1 MTANRVAAF
10 PAVYALLRVA
20 ADVADHWVQSDHQ
33 AQHKAKPGAEGHKA
47 LAGHVA
53 SYTATQAAAL
63 LVGNRV
69 LGLGLRPRSMAAAL
83 ALSASTHYLID
94 RRWPVRKA
102 AEATGKARPR
112 RLDRVATRGAPPPA
126 PGVDAP
132 GRDPVGRG
140 HLRRAVR
147 DQPARRLPGHGR
159 RGTALPRP

>member
-1 MTANRVAAF
+1 MTANRAAAY

-63 LVGNRV
+63 LIGNRV

-83 ALSASTHYLID
+83 ALSGATHYLID
-94 RRWPVRKA
+94 RRWPVRKT
-102 AEATGKARPR
+102 AEATGKGSFYELGGPLGGAYL
-112 RLDRVATRGAPPPA
+112 LDQATH
-126 PGVDAP
+126 
-132 GRDPVGRG
+132 
-140 HLRRAVR
+140 HLFEGLAAYVAVR
-147 DQPARRLPGHGR
+147 D
-159 RGTALPRP
+159 

>member
-1 MTANRVAAF
+1 MTANRAAAF

-33 AQHKAKPGAEGHKA
+33 AQHKAKPGVAGHKA

-83 ALSASTHYLID
+83 ALSGATHYLID

-102 AEATGKARPR
+102 AEATGKGSFYELGGPLGGAYL
-112 RLDRVATRGAPPPA
+112 LDQATH
-126 PGVDAP
+126 
-132 GRDPVGRG
+132 
-140 HLRRAVR
+140 HLVEGFAAYVAVR
-147 DQPARRLPGHGR
+147 D
-159 RGTALPRP
+159 

>member
-1 MTANRVAAF
+1 MTANRAAAY

-63 LVGNRV
+63 LIGNRV

-83 ALSASTHYLID
+83 ALSGATHYLID
-94 RRWPVRKA
+94 RRWPVRKTA
-102 AEATGKARPR
+102 KATGKGSFYELGGPLGGAYL
-112 RLDRVATRGAPPPA
+112 LDQATH
-126 PGVDAP
+126 
-132 GRDPVGRG
+132 
-140 HLRRAVR
+140 HLFEGLAAYVAVR
-147 DQPARRLPGHGR
+147 D
-159 RGTALPRP
+159 